1 MSIGLVHRCRH
12 RGTRFR
18 LFPQPRFIK
27 PFHEPETVWL
37 WPDAG
42 TIGPGPADD
51 RMYVIDP
58 IDKAY
63 PYGPARGPYGSHF
76 LYYPPWNGPIRRPPL
91 PDRDGHFDHVPIR
104 TKEFEAAHAY
114 GVARFVLDIWTDY
127 FGQSIGWHFFADY
140 EQLEIVLLRALANA
154 TAGYGFME
162 LGSDVVD
169 GDRRLFSLNFDIIAH
184 EMGHLFL
191 YSQVG
196 LPELDAFEGEF
207 FGFHECGAD
216 VVALITVLH
225 FDSVVDHLLRTT
237 RGNLYT
243 FNELNRFAELSPNK
257 QIRTAGNSTK
267 MSAFARGWT
276 DEHDLSQPMTGAIFD
291 ILIDVF
297 HDKLVRRG
305 VISAE
310 VDPLLDQLERRKEL
324 AGVIQSFFDRAYA
337 EHQEPFK
344 SALLEARD
352 YMGVAFAETLRRLSA
367 DYLNYDDVG
376 AVMLE
381 VDLEMTGGRYQNDI
395 LSNLQWREIGLVRV
409 GPRLSP
415 PDEHSHAFSART
427 ATPADQVGLPRM
439 SYRERWKVARNCR
452 TVPP

>member
-1 MSIGLVHRCRH
+1 MSIGLVHLCRQ

>member
-1 MSIGLVHRCRH
+1 
-12 RGTRFR
+12 

-37 WPDAG
+37 APDAG
-42 TIGPGPADD
+42 TIGPGPSDD

-63 PYGPARGPYGSHF
+63 PYGPARGPYGSFF

-114 GVARFVLDIWTDY
+114 GVARFVLDIWMDY
-127 FGQSIGWHFFADY
+127 FGQSIGWHFFRDY
-140 EQLEIVLLRALANA
+140 DRLEVVLLRALANA

-196 LPELDAFEGEF
+196 LPELDALEGEF

-257 QIRTAGNSTK
+257 QIRVAGNSTK
-267 MSAFARGWT
+267 MSAFATGWT
-276 DEHDLSQPMTGAIFD
+276 DEHELSQPMTGAIFD

-324 AGVIQSFFDRAYA
+324 AAVIQSFFDDAYA
-337 EHQEPFK
+337 ENHEPFK
-344 SALLEARD
+344 LALLEARD
-352 YMGVAFAETLRRLSA
+352 YVGVTFAETLRRLSA

-376 AVMLE
+376 AAMLE

-395 LSNLQWREIGLVRV
+395 ISNLRWREIGLVRV
-409 GPRLSP
+409 GPRLAP

-439 SYRERWKVARNCR
+439 SYRERWQVARGCR